1 MYCQIV
7 WERIQS
13 SRGVPPPSQMGLG
26 PNSLL
31 LFDKIVMPN
40 LPIVQS
46 LSKFALCFKMETSM
60 GRARIASSCISL
72 MNLIKDADTLSVGLI
87 AVVGLHGA
95 VGIFFGANLNL
106 FHKGQQ
112 NLSAQFRD
120 LCALLG
126 QGKKRR

>member
-1 MYCQIV
+1 
-7 WERIQS
+7 
-13 SRGVPPPSQMGLG
+13 
-26 PNSLL
+26 
-31 LFDKIVMPN
+31 
-40 LPIVQS
+40 
-46 LSKFALCFKMETSM
+46 M

-112 NLSAQFRD
+112 NLPAQFRD